1 MARLGTRKL
10 LVEIDGVEYSAQ
22 VSNCRIVG
30 AEADSDFVTFADAAA
45 GGKRDYT
52 LAFTAEQNLD
62 TTSLWSQMWDSAGDT
77 VPVTIMPE
85 GNEEP
90 SVAAPH
96 FQGNVV
102 ISEPDGDLLG
112 GEANADPTAAFTFE
126 AEWRFTA
133 RPTKITTGGGS

>member
-1 MARLGTRKL
+1 MARLGTRL
-10 LVEIDGVEYSAQ
+10 LRVEIDGTEYTAQ

-52 LAFTAEQNLD
+52 LAFTAEQNPE
-62 TTSLWSQMWDSAGDT
+62 TTSLWSLMWDEAGST
-77 VPVTIMPE
+77 VPVVIMPE
-85 GNEEP
+85 GNDDP
-90 SVAAPH
+90 TVNNPH
-96 FQGNVV
+96 FSGSVV
-102 ISEPDGDLLG
+102 ISEPDGDILG

-133 RPTKITTGGGS
+133 RPTKITTGGS